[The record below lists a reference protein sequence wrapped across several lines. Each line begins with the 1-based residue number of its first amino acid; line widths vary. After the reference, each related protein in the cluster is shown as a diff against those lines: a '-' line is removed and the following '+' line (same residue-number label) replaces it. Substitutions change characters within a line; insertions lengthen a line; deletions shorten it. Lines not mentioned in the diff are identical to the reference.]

1 MVSRDS
7 FHRAYYGGMLFLP
20 QNAEKQHRAL
30 NSSEFPCLFSRNI
43 KPFSIVSVDGVP
55 VEKYQSSRENDKIY

>member
-7 FHRAYYGGMLFLP
+7 FHRAYYGGMLLMP

-30 NSSEFPCLFSRNI
+30 NSSEFPCLFSRNSRHYRTLCQR
-43 KPFSIVSVDGVP
+43 SILQQLLALESF
-55 VEKYQSSRENDKIY
+55 